1 MGLPRLSS
9 QQSFATS
16 ALPGKGMK
24 KKKKKNI
31 NRTLVCAE
39 TIIMYTLIWDCI
51 IEKRYYLCIE
61 FLEYLSYNH

>member
-51 IEKRYYLCIE
+51 IQKDITYVLN
-61 FLEYLSYNH
+61 F

>member
-39 TIIMYTLIWDCI
+39 TIIM
-51 IEKRYYLCIE
+51 
-61 FLEYLSYNH
+61 